1 MHWFF
6 VTIISGWGNIEPI
19 TFVGSVLVIFTQVL
33 SIALAAIL
41 TGVVAT
47 AYTAQ
52 VERREALYE
61 MELRDILADGV
72 VTEEEQERLKSM
84 QAKFGMSDAQV
95 EALIEQM
102 EEEKRLA
109 QNQAGS

>member
-1 MHWFF
+1 
-6 VTIISGWGNIEPI
+6 
-19 TFVGSVLVIFTQVL
+19 
-33 SIALAAIL
+33 
-41 TGVVAT
+41 
-47 AYTAQ
+47 
-52 VERREALYE
+52 